1 MKKGFT
7 LIELLVVILIIGI
20 LAAVALPQYQLA
32 VDKSNFAKYQ
42 AMVGTLRNAYDE
54 YVLVHDQST
63 KTFDDLILNLPS
75 DFIKSFSDSRA
86 TCMSNADMY
95 CCVVNSGSSHSSTLK
110 CGKNDLSFA
119 YYEVLLGR
127 NNSLTTRNKYCLALP
142 ENKRGNRL
150 CASLGSNVR
159 TTNTWTPQGRI
170 YFNAYKI

>member
-42 AMVGTLRNAYDE
+42 AMVGTFRNAYDE
-54 YVLVHDQST
+54 YVLVSGQST
-63 KTFDDLILNLPS
+63 KTFDNLILNLPS
-75 DFIKSFSDSRA
+75 DFTQSFSDTRA

-95 CCVVNSGSSHSSTLK
+95 CCIVNSGSLHSGTLS
-110 CGKNDLSFA
+110 CGKNDLSFT
-119 YYEVLLGR
+119 YYEPMFGH

-150 CASLGSNVR
+150 CASLGPNVG
-159 TTNTWTPQGRI
+159 TANPWTPQGRT
-170 YFNAYKI
+170 YLNAYQI